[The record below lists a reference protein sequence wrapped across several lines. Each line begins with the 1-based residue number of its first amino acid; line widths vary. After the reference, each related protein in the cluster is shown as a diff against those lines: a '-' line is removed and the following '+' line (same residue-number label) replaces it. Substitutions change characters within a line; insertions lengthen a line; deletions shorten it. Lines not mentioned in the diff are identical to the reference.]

1 MFKFEKFQEE
11 CYNLLSKAKIGLG
24 DEFQKVFDTKFEEL
38 IARIGEKIEEGKA
51 KIKNIES
58 DLEAAASKEKIEQEE
73 RIREQF
79 IVEQKFQA
87 KALLTEL
94 KNRCDSLVLKCC
106 CAKLKTSTDFKY
118 WIYKRT

>member
-1 MFKFEKFQEE
+1 M
-11 CYNLLSKAKIGLG
+11 
-24 DEFQKVFDTKFEEL
+24 FDTKFEEL

-58 DLEAAASKEKIEQEE
+58 DLEAAASKEKIEQEK

-94 KNRCDSLVLKCC
+94 KNCCNSLVLKCC
-106 CAKLKTSTDFKY
+106 CAKLKLRQIFKY
-118 WIYKRT
+118 WICKRT

>member
-1 MFKFEKFQEE
+1 M
-11 CYNLLSKAKIGLG
+11 LSKAKIGLG

-51 KIKNIES
+51 KIKIIES
-58 DLEAAASKEKIEQEE
+58 DLEAAASKEKVEQEK

-94 KNRCDSLVLKCC
+94 KNRCDSL
-106 CAKLKTSTDFKY
+106 
-118 WIYKRT
+118 